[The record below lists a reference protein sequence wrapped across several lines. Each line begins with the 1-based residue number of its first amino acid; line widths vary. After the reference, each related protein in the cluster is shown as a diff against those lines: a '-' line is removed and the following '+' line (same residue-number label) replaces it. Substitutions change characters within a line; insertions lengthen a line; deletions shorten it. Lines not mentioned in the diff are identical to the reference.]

1 MSESQIPKNVS
12 INTLKL
18 YFFREWQLMF
28 RNTSALIQ
36 PLTFFV
42 IIALLFPFSLP
53 AESALLQKI
62 GGGVIWVSAVLATM
76 LSLESMFQSDYE
88 DGTLEQML
96 IHPRSLALAMLGKTL
111 AHWTSTGLILSLF
124 SPILCLT
131 FNIPPSQIWVLFIGL
146 LLGTPSL
153 SLIGAVGAALTVTLR
168 RGGVLIAIIILPLY
182 IPILIFGAG
191 MLTQSAQGLE
201 VTSQVYALAAI
212 LVLAVTL
219 APFAIAGALRV
230 TIN

>member
-1 MSESQIPKNVS
+1 MNSPMTSRQPKN
-12 INTLKL
+12 TLVL
-18 YFFREWQLMF
+18 YFQREWQLMF
-28 RNTSALIQ
+28 RNTSSLIQ
-36 PLTFFV
+36 PVVFFI

-53 AESALLQKI
+53 AEGELLQKI

-76 LSLESMFQSDYE
+76 LSLESMFHSDFH

-96 IHPRSLALAMLGKTL
+96 IHPRSLSLAMLGKAI
-111 AHWTSTGLILSLF
+111 AHWSATGLILSLF
-124 SPILCLT
+124 SPLLCIT
-131 FNIPPSQIWVLFIGL
+131 FNIPNEQIWVLFSGL

-153 SLIGAVGAALTVTLR
+153 SLIGAIGAALTVTLK
-168 RGGVLIAIIILPLY
+168 RGGVLIAVIILPLY

-191 MLTQSAQGLE
+191 MLSQSAQGLE
-201 VTSQVYALAAI
+201 VTGQMYALAAI
-212 LVLAVTL
+212 LALSITL

>member
-1 MSESQIPKNVS
+1 MPTNPRVK
-12 INTLKL
+12 NTLLL
-18 YFFREWQLMF
+18 YFSREWQLMF
-28 RNTSALIQ
+28 RNTSSLIQ
-36 PLTFFV
+36 PLVFFI

-53 AESALLQKI
+53 AEGALLQRI

-76 LSLESMFQSDYE
+76 LSLESMFHSDHQ

-96 IHPRSLALAMLGKTL
+96 IHPRSLSLAVLGKSL
-111 AHWTSTGLILSLF
+111 AHWTSTGLILTLF
-124 SPILCLT
+124 SPVLCIT
-131 FNIPPSQIWVLFIGL
+131 FNIPEEQIWVLFLGL

-153 SLIGAVGAALTVTLR
+153 TLIGAIGAALTVTLR
-168 RGGVLIAIIILPLY
+168 RGGVLIAIVILPLY

-191 MLTQSAQGLE
+191 MLTQAAQGLE
-201 VTSQVYALAAI
+201 VSSQLYALAAI
-212 LVLAVTL
+212 LVLSTTL

>member
-1 MSESQIPKNVS
+1 MSLSNK
-12 INTLKL
+12 NTLWL
-18 YFFREWQLMF
+18 YFQREWQLMF
-28 RNTSALIQ
+28 RNTSSLIQ
-36 PLTFFV
+36 PLTFFI

-53 AESALLQKI
+53 AENALLQRI

-76 LSLESMFQSDYE
+76 LSLESMFHSDYH

-96 IHPRSLALAMLGKTL
+96 IHPRSLPLAMLGKSL
-111 AHWTSTGLILSLF
+111 AHWSATGLILSLF
-124 SPILCLT
+124 SPVLCLT
-131 FNIPPSQIWVLFIGL
+131 FNIPSEQIWVLFGGL

-153 SLIGAVGAALTVTLR
+153 TLIGAIGAALTVTLR

-191 MLTQSAQGLE
+191 MLSQVAQGLE
-201 VTSQVYALAAI
+201 VVSQFYALAAI
-212 LVLAVTL
+212 LILALTL